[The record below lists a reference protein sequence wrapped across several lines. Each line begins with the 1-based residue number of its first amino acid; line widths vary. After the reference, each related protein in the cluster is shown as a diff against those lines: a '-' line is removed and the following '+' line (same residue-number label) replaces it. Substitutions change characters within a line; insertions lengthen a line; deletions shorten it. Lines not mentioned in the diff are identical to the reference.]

1 MQNLFPIESHE
12 ADAPFTRAEMAATQG
27 SHYSWQRGIEPVEIP
42 VSVGRDPAVISVVLV
57 LIILTL
63 CTLNHFGKMISEMA
77 HDLFSLKVRE
87 NIFDDESTTDS
98 RTYIF
103 LFLQLFVSE
112 SLLLYS
118 CLANPED
125 YTTYQ
130 SLNLL
135 LGKLFALTTS
145 YYLFQMAA
153 YSVLGYVFAPSA
165 LSLFLKGFNASQ
177 GLLSISIL
185 MPAMASVFYPEYGS
199 IMVIIGAICYIF
211 TKICFIIKGI
221 RIFYQNFFSWLYF
234 ILYLCTVEIIPMIL
248 VGTEATNLCGLEY

>member
-1 MQNLFPIESHE
+1 MQHFSLIESHE
-12 ADAPFTRAEMAATQG
+12 ADAPFTRAEMEATQG
-27 SHYSWQRGIEPVEIP
+27 AHYSWQRGIEPVEIP

-87 NIFDDESTTDS
+87 NIFDDETTTDS

-112 SLLLYS
+112 SLLLYTF
-118 CLANPED
+118 LATPED
-125 YTTYQ
+125 YTTYL

-135 LGKLFALTTS
+135 LGKLFLLMAS
-145 YYLFQMAA
+145 YYVFQLVA
-153 YSVLGYVFAPSA
+153 YSVLGYVFIVQNGISI
-165 LSLFLKGFNASQ
+165 FLKGFYASQ
-177 GLLSISIL
+177 GLLSIAIL

-234 ILYLCTVEIIPMIL
+234 ILYLCTVEIIPLIL
-248 VGTEATNLCGLEY
+248 VGTEAMILCE